1 MFNSEFALR
10 ISTLIILLLFYPYN
24 IDKHLTKINVKSV
37 LFIKFIFFFFLFL
50 GQLEKEVIQM

>member
-1 MFNSEFALR
+1 M
-10 ISTLIILLLFYPYN
+10 IILLLYYPYN
-24 IDKHLTKINVKSV
+24 IHKHLTKINVKSV